1 MMSRQTP
8 ASAKCLIW
16 AAKPWHHLTSLCM
29 QWQNTHRC
37 FSLKIERT
45 IWTFLFLRTLP
56 IGKSQLSTLSY
67 IVFQQQN
74 IFSWQCQFSVASL
87 ILSFKRKR
95 MFVCM
100 CVWYIF
106 NKLEK
111 LHKCE
116 PIGRKSLSGM
126 VLGKVSESVLL
137 TNVDKSP
144 V

>member
-1 MMSRQTP
+1 MPYLSSQAMASSYKSLYAVAGYTP
-8 ASAKCLIW
+8 
-16 AAKPWHHLTSLCM
+16 
-29 QWQNTHRC
+29 
-37 FSLKIERT
+37 
-45 IWTFLFLRTLP
+45 LFLTQDRKNDL
-56 IGKSQLSTLSY
+56 
-67 IVFQQQN
+67 N
-74 IFSWQCQFSVASL
+74 ILVSKNPSNRQISALNIILYSFPTTKHFSWQCQFSVASL

-116 PIGRKSLSGM
+116 PIGRKSLSDM
-126 VLGKVSESVLL
+126 VLGKVSESILL